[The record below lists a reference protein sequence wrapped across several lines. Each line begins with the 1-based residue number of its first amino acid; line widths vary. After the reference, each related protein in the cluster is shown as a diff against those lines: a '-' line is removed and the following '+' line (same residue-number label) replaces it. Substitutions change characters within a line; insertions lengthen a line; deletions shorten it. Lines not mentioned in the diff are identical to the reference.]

1 MSRFMSSRYAS
12 MLPYVPGEQPRDRRY
27 IKLNT
32 NESPFPPSPAVL
44 AALKDE
50 NALSLNLYSD
60 PTADALV
67 RAIAKRYTS
76 AYGNGEKEITP
87 DMVFAGNGSDEV
99 LAFAFAAFGEN
110 GVAFPEIGYGF
121 YPVFAEFFSL
131 PAVTLPMRA
140 DLGVDVSAFKGRGET
155 IVIANPNAQTGVYI
169 PVSEIKTLLSENK
182 DRVVIVDEAYCDF
195 GGESAVPLVWEFE
208 NLLVVRTMSKSRQLA
223 GGRVGYAI
231 GDPALISDIERLKFG
246 FNPYNISRTDMA
258 AGVAALSDEEYFS
271 FTTGEVAKERERLKK
286 SFSELGCE
294 FPDSLANF
302 LLVRHEGIGG
312 EEMYL
317 ALKKRGVLVRY
328 LGGKLSGYVRITV
341 GSARENDVLLAAVK
355 DIIKERLL

>member
-169 PVSEIKTLLSENK
+169 PVSEIKTLLSENN

-195 GGESAVPLVWEFE
+195 GGESAVPLVFEFE

-302 LLVRHEGIGG
+302 LLVRHDGIGG

-317 ALKKRGVLVRY
+317 ALKERGVLVRY

-355 DIIKERLL
+355 DIIKERSL